1 MLRAAIKTNLES
13 ALGVGLGITLGGV
26 IVPHYAA
33 PPLFFVAS
41 PPLVPQALLYFAVTC
56 CGSFLLFCLSD
67 WMKSRFGKW
76 YPKK

>member
-26 IVPHYAA
+26 IIPHYVT
-33 PPLFFVAS
+33 PPLFFVVF

-56 CGSFLLFCLSD
+56 CGSFFMFCFFD
-67 WMKSRFGKW
+67 WMKSRLGQWNREK
-76 YPKK
+76 